1 MKKYYVM
8 RLRLYIFGVVLIATN
23 FHHFA
28 DVDVALLPRGPAP
41 GGPHQKYGHLKV
53 VPHHE
58 GPRVFRFKVGLVA
71 VGVHDGQLQE
81 SLEAARAVRSREDHL
96 EDLVVQPVVT
106 FQFLIRSRLSFNF

>member
-1 MKKYYVM
+1 M
-8 RLRLYIFGVVLIATN
+8 RWYFWCVVLIATN
-23 FHHFA
+23 FYHFA

-41 GGPHQKYGHLKV
+41 GGPHQEYGHLKV

-58 GPRVFRFKVGLVA
+58 GPRVFRVKVGLVA

-96 EDLVVQPVVT
+96 EDLIVQPVVT
-106 FQFLIRSRLSFNF
+106 FQFLIRSGLSFSF